1 MINCLQIIQFFYPD
15 NTPLRRLLMQHSTQ
29 VRDTALRIL
38 SDERNAGYDI
48 DVRLVSDGAM
58 LHDIGIFQCHAPSI
72 FCEGKAPYI
81 AHGVTGAAILR
92 EYGHRNGLDLEA
104 YARICERHTGSGITA
119 DEVRAQNLPLEA
131 RDYLP
136 ETLEE
141 KLICLADKL
150 WSKSSPEKEKTI
162 DEARRSLIKFGVDSV
177 DRFDELCKLFHQR

>member
-38 SDERNAGYDI
+38 SDGRNAGYDI

-58 LHDIGIFQCHAPSI
+58 LHDIGIFRCHAPSI
-72 FCEGKAPYI
+72 HCEGAEPYI
-81 AHGVTGAAILR
+81 AHGVIGAEILR
-92 EYGHRNGLDLEA
+92 DFGRRNALDLEP

-119 DEVRAQNLPLEA
+119 AEVRQQHLPIEA

-136 ETLEE
+136 ETPEE

-150 WSKSSPEKEKTI
+150 WSKSSPGKEKTV
-162 DEARRSLIKFGVDSV
+162 DEARRSLIKFGVDTV
-177 DRFDELCKLFHQR
+177 DRFDDLCKLFHMR